1 MNDAP
6 GIDIAPAD
14 LEHVRTVLKR
24 HVPDRDVWVFGS
36 RATWKARPFSD
47 LDLVIM
53 GDTPLPLETSGAL
66 RDDFS
71 ESDLPFKVDI
81 VEWAKTG
88 PAFRAIIM
96 AHKVVLVRST

>member
-1 MNDAP
+1 
-6 GIDIAPAD
+6 
-14 LEHVRTVLKR
+14 
-24 HVPDRDVWVFGS
+24 
-36 RATWKARPFSD
+36 

-81 VEWAKTG
+81 VEWAKTA
-88 PAFRAIIM
+88 PAFRTIIM

>member
-1 MNDAP
+1 
-6 GIDIAPAD
+6 
-14 LEHVRTVLKR
+14 
-24 HVPDRDVWVFGS
+24 
-36 RATWKARPFSD
+36 
-47 LDLVIM
+47 M

-81 VEWAKTG
+81 VEWAKTA
-88 PAFRAIIM
+88 PAFRTIIM